1 MSDLIAQAE
10 QVARAA
16 HEGQVDKAGVP
27 YIDHPGRVA
36 VAAHLS
42 APTHLAEYAAAVGW
56 LHDVVEDTGVTCDQ
70 LRQDG
75 FPEAVVAGVDAMTKR
90 KGEDVAEYFGR
101 VRADE
106 LARIVKKA
114 DLDDN
119 TSPERVRKLD
129 LATRVRLEEKYARS
143 RELLAAP
150 TLS

>member
-10 QVARAA
+10 QVAWAA
-16 HEGQVDKAGVP
+16 HEGQVDKAGAP

-56 LHDVVEDTGVTCDQ
+56 LHDVVEDTGVTSDQ

-75 FPEAVVAGVDAMTKR
+75 FPEAVIAGVDAMTKR

-129 LATRVRLEEKYARS
+129 LETRVRLEEKYARS

-150 TLS
+150 TLN